1 MKPRP
6 SEYLLLPLGV
16 VFAMAGIALGIY
28 VIFYAGGGKF
38 WFYWIA
44 PLLMLGLGGILISLT
59 IGYWLKVGRLAV
71 KGRPRSD

>member
-1 MKPRP
+1 MNRP
-6 SEYLLLPLGV
+6 DQASSVWITMPSDS
-16 VFAMAGIALGIY
+16 AMRMRSD
-28 VIFYAGGGKF
+28 GGGKF

>member
-6 SEYLLLPLGV
+6 SEYMLLPLGV
-16 VFAMAGIALGIY
+16 VFAMAGVGLGIY
-28 VIFYAGGGKF
+28 VIFNHSGGKF

-44 PLLMLGLGGILISLT
+44 PLLMLGLGGILIALT
-59 IGYWLKVGRLAV
+59 LGYWVKVGRLAV

>member
-16 VFAMAGIALGIY
+16 VFAMAGVGLGIY
-28 VIFYAGGGKF
+28 TIFYAGGGKF

-44 PLLMLGLGGILISLT
+44 PLLMLGLGLLLISLT
-59 IGYWLKVGRLAV
+59 LGYWLKVVRLSV